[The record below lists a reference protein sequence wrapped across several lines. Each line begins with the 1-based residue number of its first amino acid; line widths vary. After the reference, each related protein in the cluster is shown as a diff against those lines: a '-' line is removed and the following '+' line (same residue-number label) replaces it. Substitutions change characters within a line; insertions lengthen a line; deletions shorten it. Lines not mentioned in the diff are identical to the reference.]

1 MKSSMP
7 ARIMLAT
14 ILLAAYVSM
23 ATAEQENQTDNYAM
37 NLDIYNNSNTSDM
50 LSASNTPV
58 IFDIP
63 GFSNLIQNKTANYYY
78 SKVVY

>member
-1 MKSSMP
+1 MKSSIS

-37 NLDIYNNSNTSDM
+37 NLDIYNNSSTSDM

-58 IFDIP
+58 IFDMP
-63 GFSNLIQNKTANYYY
+63 GFSNLTPNKTANYYY
-78 SKVVY
+78 SKVIY